1 MLAESKA
8 KHNML
13 YCVFSEIDKNLKER
27 KKKWN
32 EYGDKYTKTKQTVKW
47 IQNEE
52 QNYKKNS

>member
-1 MLAESKA
+1 
-8 KHNML
+8 ML